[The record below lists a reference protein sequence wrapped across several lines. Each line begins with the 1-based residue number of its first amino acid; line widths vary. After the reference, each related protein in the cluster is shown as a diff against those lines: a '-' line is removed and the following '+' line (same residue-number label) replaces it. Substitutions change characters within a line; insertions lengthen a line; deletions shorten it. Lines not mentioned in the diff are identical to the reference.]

1 MNLRTVYTA
10 ATRHAALQRI
20 SPECFA
26 HKQHVFMILRE
37 ALRNFGLFQ
46 QVKKYSS
53 ITPASEFFRLRRMR
67 HFRFYCHS
75 SKGGTDEC
83 AQNENTK
90 PTDG

>member
-20 SPECFA
+20 SPQCFV

-37 ALRNFGLFQ
+37 ALRNFSLLQ
-46 QVKKYSS
+46 QMEKYYSV
-53 ITPASEFFRLRRMR
+53 TYAFKFFRLRRVSY
-67 HFRFYCHS
+67 FRFYCQS

-90 PTDG
+90 PADG